1 MTEPK
6 SVFRFGHEA
15 MSTPFEVVAAGRD
28 EDYLRQAA
36 SAAFREIDRIEGIL
50 SRFDPGSDVGRINR
64 LRPGESLR
72 IGIETFECLTA
83 AEDVRLETAGAFDI
97 GFRSLIQYGW
107 EIEPSGGGFE
117 IRLRETEAVE
127 GKPSRSPLELD
138 LGGIGKGYA
147 LEKACAVLAEWGVER
162 ALVHAG
168 TSTAFGLG
176 PGPEPGGRLKG
187 WPVGVG
193 GPWAGPGDPR
203 SVLLADMALSGSGT
217 EVKGAH
223 ILDPRTG
230 RPARGHIAAW
240 AAHPSAAV
248 ADALSTAFMVMATA
262 EVEDFCRRRPEVWA
276 LVVADGGRVT
286 IYNRG
291 LLEESREK

>member
-50 SRFDPGSDVGRINR
+50 SRFDPGSDIGRINR

-97 GFRSLIQYGW
+97 GFRSPIKYGW

-117 IRLRETEAVE
+117 FRLREAERPE
-127 GKPSRSPLELD
+127 GQAFPLPLELD

-147 LEKACAVLAEWGVER
+147 LEKARAVLSEWGVER
-162 ALVHAG
+162 ALIHAG
-168 TSTAFGLG
+168 TSTAFGRG
-176 PGPEPGGRLKG
+176 PGPEPDGRSKG
-187 WPVGVG
+187 WAVGVA
-193 GPWAGPGDPR
+193 GPWAGPGVPR
-203 SVLLADMALSGSGT
+203 RVLLADMALSGSGI

-230 RPARGHIAAW
+230 LPALGHLAAW
-240 AAHPSAAV
+240 AAHPSAAA

-262 EVEDFCRRRPEVWA
+262 EVEDFCRRHPEVWA
-276 LVVADGGRVT
+276 LVVADGGRV
-286 IYNRG
+286 IIFNRE
-291 LLEESREK
+291 LLEEI